1 MSGEVTWSELKSQPD
16 AWKALLARLQ
26 SGALK
31 LPIDLDD
38 FDELVLLGSGTSYYL
53 ALALAD
59 WMRRRGRNARA
70 VPSCEVLLD
79 PWETRESN
87 ARRLAIGLS
96 RSGQSSELLL
106 AEKRLRAVGF
116 ATLGVSCTDGS
127 DLLVNSQH
135 GLLVSEGYEDGLVML
150 RSFSSMLLAVQWLS
164 GNAAD
169 RAALAA
175 LPDAGA
181 AFLASHADALT
192 AAASSR
198 AFDRFVFLASGPDHP
213 LALEAALKIQE
224 MSISTSE
231 AYHSLDYRH
240 GPKACADEKTA
251 VVLFALS
258 DREHGLALARDLK
271 DLGAAVIVVGQ
282 DAIAYDG
289 VADLAVA
296 GGGSFSAGQAAALS
310 ILPVQLFAFATAM
323 RLGREPNAPAN
334 LSKVVVF

>member
-1 MSGEVTWSELKSQPD
+1 MSGEVTWSELISQPD
-16 AWKALLARLQ
+16 AWKAVLARLQ

-31 LPIDLDD
+31 LPVDLDS
-38 FDELVLLGSGTSYYL
+38 FDEIVLLGSGTSYYL

-70 VPSCEVLLD
+70 IPSCEVMLD
-79 PWETRESN
+79 PWETRESA

-96 RSGQSSELLL
+96 RSGLSSELIL
-106 AEKRLRAVGF
+106 AEEKLRAAGF
-116 ATLGVSCTDGS
+116 VTLGVSCTEGT

-150 RSFSSMLLAVQWLS
+150 RSFSSMLLAIQWLS
-164 GNAAD
+164 GTAED

-175 LPDAGA
+175 LPGAGS
-181 AFLASHADALT
+181 AFLKAH
-192 AAASSR
+192 AAAITKAANAR
-198 AFDRFVFLASGPDHP
+198 AFDRFVFLASGPDYP

-240 GPKACADEKTA
+240 GPKACADGKTA

-258 DREHGLALARDLK
+258 DRDHGLALARDIK
-271 DLGAAVIVVGQ
+271 DLGAAVIVIGQ
-282 DAIAYDG
+282 DAAAYG
-289 VADLAVA
+289 EVADLAVA
-296 GGGSFSAGQAAALS
+296 GGGDFTAGQAAALTM
-310 ILPVQLFAFATAM
+310 LPAQLFAFATAM
-323 RLGREPNAPAN
+323 RLGCEPNAPAN
-334 LSKVVVF
+334 LSKVVMF